1 MNSQTNLQAYRSVER
16 HSMAESENPHA
27 MIGVLFDELL
37 RRSDFV
43 SIHCPLNDSTRHL
56 LNAEKLKLMKP
67 TALLINTARG
77 VLGHHPWR

>member
-1 MNSQTNLQAYRSVER
+1 MAVALGMRVLVSSRAPPAEQDPGSSVEI
-16 HSMAESENPHA
+16 
-27 MIGVLFDELL
+27 IGSVDELL

-67 TALLINTARG
+67 SALLINTARG